1 MHKDCDVC
9 LIEDVKNEKKDKIES
24 NIKYLEEISNN
35 LNNSINDLKI
45 IFERII
51 KNKEEIKLNIQKIF
65 TIIRNILNN
74 REDELL
80 LEVDKIFDGVYFDE
94 KIIKQ
99 SEKLPNKVKSLLE
112 KSKNIELKND
122 NLALFINECI
132 EIEKNINDIN
142 KIDDIINNCKKLG
155 IQEIKND
162 DSEKT
167 NVIEKI
173 KR

>member
-1 MHKDCDVC
+1 M
-9 LIEDVKNEKKDKIES
+9 NR
-24 NIKYLEEISNN
+24 
-35 LNNSINDLKI
+35 
-45 IFERII
+45 F
-51 KNKEEIKLNIQKIF
+51 IQKIF

-80 LEVDKIFDGVYFDE
+80 LEVDKIFNPVYFDE

-142 KIDDIINNCKKLG
+142 KIDDIIKKCKNLG
-155 IQEIKND
+155 IQEIIFD

-167 NVIEKI
+167 KLIEKI
-173 KR
+173 KIFGSILIENEKDFDSSILNNKNNKKLTICN